1 MHRPAGAAVQAR
13 GPSTHGP
20 NTLGGF
26 TKSRFFSTP
35 AGVLAT
41 GSQPLEGLSRRL
53 RWKGKVD
60 GGGRGVHLLGL
71 DELHI
76 PSTDGVTFFVLV
88 VAQSRSAQLR
98 ASISREYFAQ
108 RFQVV
113 CTHHRRTAH
122 SPSPCCRGCSHY
134 LLLDEARLRLASSSL
149 KQVILQDFGLCES
162 W

>member
-1 MHRPAGAAVQAR
+1 MGGGCLKQFQ
-13 GPSTHGP
+13 TW
-20 NTLGGF
+20 LGV
-26 TKSRFFSTP
+26 SRFKQFISHFFSIP
-35 AGVLAT
+35 AT

-76 PSTDGVTFFVLV
+76 PSTDGLTFFVLV
-88 VAQSRSAQLR
+88 VAQSRSGQFR
-98 ASISREYFAQ
+98 TSISREYFAQ
-108 RFQVV
+108 CFQVV